1 MNDYKRANSDIATPV
16 VPISWGELIDK
27 LTILAIKNRQLTE
40 SQALANVQR
49 ETELLQSIYE
59 RDCGHKDAIAPF
71 VAELQQINQA
81 LWDVEDAL
89 REKERDKIF
98 DESFVQLARRVY
110 QCNDQ
115 RARVKKL
122 INEALGSELVEEKS
136 YAPYE

>member
-89 REKERDKIF
+89 REKERDKVF

>member
-1 MNDYKRANSDIATPV
+1 MNDYNRANSDIATPV

>member
-1 MNDYKRANSDIATPV
+1 MATPV

-40 SQALANVQR
+40 PQALANVQR

-59 RDCGHKDAIAPF
+59 LDCGNKDAIAPL
-71 VAELQQINQA
+71 VVELQQINQV

-115 RARVKKL
+115 RARLKKL
-122 INEALGSELVEEKS
+122 INVALGSELVEEKS
-136 YAPYE
+136 YEPYE